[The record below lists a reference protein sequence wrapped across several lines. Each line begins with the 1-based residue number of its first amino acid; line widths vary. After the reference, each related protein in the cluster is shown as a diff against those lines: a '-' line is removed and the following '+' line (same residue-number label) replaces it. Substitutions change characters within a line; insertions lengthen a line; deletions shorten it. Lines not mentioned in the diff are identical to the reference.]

1 MPTIETRAFGTFT
14 PPKESLFTFPDGL
27 PGFPNEKVFLLI
39 EDARSKPIVFLQSA
53 RTPSICF
60 ITLPASAVQQGYKP
74 FLGDGLEGA
83 SPADVLCLVII
94 TVAEGEDP
102 TANLL
107 APIVID
113 IKNQTGV
120 QMVQSETEFSHRHPL
135 FAAVESSIASATC

>member
-1 MPTIETRAFGTFT
+1 
-14 PPKESLFTFPDGL
+14 
-27 PGFPNEKVFLLI
+27 
-39 EDARSKPIVFLQSA
+39 
-53 RTPSICF
+53 
-60 ITLPASAVQQGYKP
+60 
-74 FLGDGLEGA
+74 LEGA

-113 IKNQTGV
+113 IKKQTGV